1 MKGDGLKDETYEI
14 MKELVKAKDVMDYL
28 NKNYYEYV
36 WMSDIRDCVAD
47 RVMDLEDSIVRD
59 IKRDYWR

>member
-1 MKGDGLKDETYEI
+1 MKDETYEI

-36 WMSDIRDCVAD
+36 WMSDIRNCVAD
-47 RVMDLEDSIVRD
+47 RVMDLEDSIIRD

>member
-1 MKGDGLKDETYEI
+1 MKDETYEI

-59 IKRDYWR
+59 INRDCWR

>member
-1 MKGDGLKDETYEI
+1 MKDETYEI

-28 NKNYYEYV
+28 NKNYYDYV

-47 RVMDLEDSIVRD
+47 RVMDLEDSIIRD

>member
-1 MKGDGLKDETYEI
+1 MKDETYEI

-36 WMSDIRDCVAD
+36 WMSDIRDCVAY
-47 RVMDLEDSIVRD
+47 RVMDLEDSIIRD

>member
-1 MKGDGLKDETYEI
+1 MKDETYEI

-36 WMSDIRDCVAD
+36 WMSDIRNCVAEQ
-47 RVMDLEDSIVRD
+47 VMDLEDSIIRD
-59 IKRDYWR
+59 IKRDY

>member
-1 MKGDGLKDETYEI
+1 MKDETYEI

-36 WMSDIRDCVAD
+36 WMCDIRDCVAD
-47 RVMDLEDSIVRD
+47 RVMDLEDSIIRD

>member
-1 MKGDGLKDETYEI
+1 MKDETYEI

-47 RVMDLEDSIVRD
+47 RVMDLEDSIIRD
-59 IKRDYWR
+59 IKRDYCR

>member
-1 MKGDGLKDETYEI
+1 MKDETYEI
-14 MKELVKAKDVMDYL
+14 MKEFVKAKDVMDYL

-47 RVMDLEDSIVRD
+47 RVIDLEDSIIRD

>member
-1 MKGDGLKDETYEI
+1 MKDETYEI

-36 WMSDIRDCVAD
+36 WMSDIRDCVAE
-47 RVMDLEDSIVRD
+47 RVMDLEDSIIRD
-59 IKRDYWR
+59 IKRDY

>member
-1 MKGDGLKDETYEI
+1 MKDETYEI

-47 RVMDLEDSIVRD
+47 RVMDLEDSIIRD

>member
-1 MKGDGLKDETYEI
+1 MKDETYEI

-47 RVMDLEDSIVRD
+47 RVMDLEDSIIRD
-59 IKRDYWR
+59 IKRD

>member
-1 MKGDGLKDETYEI
+1 MKDETYEI

-59 IKRDYWR
+59 IKRDY

>member
-1 MKGDGLKDETYEI
+1 MKDETYEI

-47 RVMDLEDSIVRD
+47 RVMDLEDSIIRD
-59 IKRDYWR
+59 IERDYWR

>member
-1 MKGDGLKDETYEI
+1 MKDETYEI
-14 MKELVKAKDVMDYL
+14 MKELVKAKDIMDYL

-47 RVMDLEDSIVRD
+47 RVMDLEDSIIRD

>member
-1 MKGDGLKDETYEI
+1 MKDETYEI

-47 RVMDLEDSIVRD
+47 QVMDLEDSIIRD

>member
-1 MKGDGLKDETYEI
+1 MKDETYEI

-47 RVMDLEDSIVRD
+47 RVMDLEDSIIRD
-59 IKRDYWR
+59 IKRDY

>member
-1 MKGDGLKDETYEI
+1 MKDETYEI
-14 MKELVKAKDVMDYL
+14 MKEFVKAKDVMDYL

-47 RVMDLEDSIVRD
+47 RVIDLEDSIIRG

>member
-1 MKGDGLKDETYEI
+1 MKDETYEI

-47 RVMDLEDSIVRD
+47 RVMDLEDSIIRD
-59 IKRDYWR
+59 IKRDYRR